1 MSDIDSIKKIVLYH
15 KDKTGFVK
23 EPTMREVTDVLVM
36 LMGRQNLI
44 DKSN

>member
-1 MSDIDSIKKIVLYH
+1 MSNIDSIKKIVLYH

-23 EPTMREVTDVLVM
+23 EPTMREVTDVLIM
-36 LMGRQNLI
+36 LMGRQSLI